1 MVTRFIVHWV
11 RHPPQG
17 CSDSVDGTTNVA
29 GDYTDYTITGLEE
42 GHKYT
47 ITVRTLNMAGYSGT
61 SNTLTAVTIET
72 GERDSYLLYLL

>member
-1 MVTRFIVHWV
+1 M
-11 RHPPQG
+11 
-17 CSDSVDGTTNVA
+17 A